1 MSALHLPKAF
11 EHISHD
17 LKECD
22 PGALIVL
29 AIGSLLLILILSA
42 FFYH

>member
-1 MSALHLPKAF
+1 MSTLHFPKAF

-17 LKECD
+17 LKESD

-29 AIGSLLLILILSA
+29 AIGSLLLILILAA